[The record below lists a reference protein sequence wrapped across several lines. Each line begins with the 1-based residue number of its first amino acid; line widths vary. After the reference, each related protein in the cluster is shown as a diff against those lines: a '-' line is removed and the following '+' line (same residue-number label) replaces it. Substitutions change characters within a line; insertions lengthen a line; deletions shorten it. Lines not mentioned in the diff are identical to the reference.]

1 MYTKGVK
8 RKKHLTKG
16 GEPAELAGRGAGAA
30 FLCARRAPDSVPLGR
45 FKKGTRSKD
54 PALVLSWLLPSLH
67 PLLLSLSLSL
77 SISLANSL
85 YAITDPNSTS
95 KVIFDPLAR
104 AGAPLPLCVRL
115 RRNELLLIAS
125 IWSTPQK
132 TIKKE
137 TSFYCSTECRHCL
150 SNLRGQVSSTFSGLT
165 NRHGNQTAV
174 KTRPRRIEAVA
185 AAAAVLAVIYSS
197 ESNRKRERERTHHY
211 RQRVPYFGYSVMLST
226 SPARSVG
233 VTPADMLLKIVK
245 VPGLALLAT
254 IGFLSV
260 SFFYFFS
267 LFFFLFYFGL
277 YFSPFVSS
285 VSLYQYILYI
295 YLSSPIPF
303 DCFAGHDPLY
313 WADLPAKVARLCVLH

>member
-1 MYTKGVK
+1 M
-8 RKKHLTKG
+8 
-16 GEPAELAGRGAGAA
+16 
-30 FLCARRAPDSVPLGR
+30 
-45 FKKGTRSKD
+45 
-54 PALVLSWLLPSLH
+54 
-67 PLLLSLSLSL
+67 
-77 SISLANSL
+77 
-85 YAITDPNSTS
+85 
-95 KVIFDPLAR
+95 
-104 AGAPLPLCVRL
+104 
-115 RRNELLLIAS
+115 
-125 IWSTPQK
+125 
-132 TIKKE
+132 
-137 TSFYCSTECRHCL
+137 
-150 SNLRGQVSSTFSGLT
+150 RGQVSSTFSGLT

>member
-1 MYTKGVK
+1 M
-8 RKKHLTKG
+8 
-16 GEPAELAGRGAGAA
+16 
-30 FLCARRAPDSVPLGR
+30 
-45 FKKGTRSKD
+45 
-54 PALVLSWLLPSLH
+54 
-67 PLLLSLSLSL
+67 
-77 SISLANSL
+77 
-85 YAITDPNSTS
+85 
-95 KVIFDPLAR
+95 
-104 AGAPLPLCVRL
+104 RL

-125 IWSTPQK
+125 IWSTHQKK

-260 SFFYFFS
+260 SFSFIFLSFLLSFLFWFVFLPFCFVCVSIPIHPIYIPFFS
-267 LFFFLFYFGL
+267 NPFWLLCRARPSILGWPPRQSRPVVCLTLTNLFSSRRVCALCSAQP
-277 YFSPFVSS
+277 SPSVFVNKYRGKQS
-285 VSLYQYILYI
+285 
-295 YLSSPIPF
+295 
-303 DCFAGHDPLY
+303 G
-313 WADLPAKVARLCVLH
+313 